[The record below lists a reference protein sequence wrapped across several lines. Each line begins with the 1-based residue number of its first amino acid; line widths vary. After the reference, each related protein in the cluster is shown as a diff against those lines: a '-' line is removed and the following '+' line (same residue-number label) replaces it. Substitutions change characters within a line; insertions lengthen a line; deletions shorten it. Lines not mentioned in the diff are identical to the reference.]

1 MNETK
6 RTPEFTVTRIFDA
19 PRELVWKA
27 WTEPERLK
35 RWWGPRGYTAP
46 VVKIDFHVGGK
57 YLYLM
62 RSREGIDAWST
73 GVFKEIEPQKRIVV
87 VDSFADKD
95 GNIVPA
101 SYYGMGEGFPPE
113 TQITITFEDL
123 HGKTRLTL
131 RYADVSNLG
140 AEDLRNMEIGW
151 NESLD
156 KLQETLL
163 TPLMH

>member
-1 MNETK
+1 MNQTK
-6 RTPEFTVTRIFDA
+6 AKPEFVVTRVFDA

-27 WTEPERLK
+27 WTEPERVK

-46 VVKIDFHVGGK
+46 VVKIDFRVGGK

-73 GVFKEIEPQKRIVV
+73 GTFKEIEPLRRIVV
-87 VDSFADKD
+87 SDSFADKD
-95 GNIVPA
+95 GNVVPA
-101 SYYGMGEGFPPE
+101 SYYGMGEGFPLE
-113 TQITITFEDL
+113 TQITITFENSN
-123 HGKTRLTL
+123 GKTRLSL
-131 RYADVSNLG
+131 RYADVSSFS
-140 AEDLRNMEIGW
+140 AEDLRNMEMGW